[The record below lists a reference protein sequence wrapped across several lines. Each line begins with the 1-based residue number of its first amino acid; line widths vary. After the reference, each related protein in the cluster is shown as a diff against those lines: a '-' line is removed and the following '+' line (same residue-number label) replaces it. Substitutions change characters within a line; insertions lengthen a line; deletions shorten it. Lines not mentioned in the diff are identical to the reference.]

1 MKLRII
7 ATVLLVV
14 ALAGGI
20 LGASILEKEYGAAQA
35 RYDEQ
40 FSQLQTLEEKA
51 EALRQTLDTL
61 TMDTAQARQD
71 QADALSQEAR
81 TLSEQLE
88 TLRDEIEQLSSYLE
102 ENREAAEKAQEELEY
117 LQGVYDA
124 LKDGLA
130 QVEGYI
136 AGN

>member
-7 ATVLLVV
+7 ATVLLIV

-20 LGASILEKEYGAAQA
+20 FGACILQKEYSTARA

-40 FSQLQTLEEKA
+40 YSQLQTLEEQA
-51 EALRQTLDTL
+51 EALRQTLDSL

-71 QADALSQEAR
+71 KADSLGQETRA
-81 TLSEQLE
+81 LSEQLE
-88 TLRDEIEQLSSYLE
+88 ILREEIEQLSSYLE
-102 ENREAAEKAQEELEY
+102 ENRDAAEKALEEVEY

-124 LKDGLA
+124 LKDGLTP
-130 QVEGYI
+130 VEGYI

>member
-20 LGASILEKEYGAAQA
+20 LGAGILEKEYGAAQA

-51 EALRQTLDTL
+51 EALRQTLDSL

-81 TLSEQLE
+81 TLSL
-88 TLRDEIEQLSSYLE
+88 TLKGFVTAELLWRYLMT
-102 ENREAAEKAQEELEY
+102 RC
-117 LQGVYDA
+117 
-124 LKDGLA
+124 
-130 QVEGYI
+130 VECSGSI
-136 AGN
+136 CVLR